1 MDFNELP
8 PAPPLLNDKSE
19 EHIVKRSPAQQ
30 GTNVPSSWKPTLSE
44 PIPVVRCTGTTS
56 SGAPCTRW
64 SIRGANVCIKHGAQL
79 PAVKKAAAQRVET
92 ARIMMMGAATDMY
105 DVLFS
110 LAQEGNEAGIRLKA
124 ATEILDRAG
133 LKAGQEVNV
142 TVEHVGSPINEILEQ
157 LAVFTESGDT
167 DDDIVDAET
176 EEEFDDSDSD
186 I

>member
-1 MDFNELP
+1 MDLNELP
-8 PAPPLLNDKSE
+8 PPPPSLDGTSE
-19 EHIVKRSPAQQ
+19 EPAVKRSAAQQ
-30 GTNVPSSWKPTLSE
+30 GTNVPASWKPTYAE
-44 PIPVVRCTGTTS
+44 PIPVVKCTGTTS

-64 SIRGANVCIKHGAQL
+64 SVRGANVCIKHGAQL

-92 ARIMMMGAATDMY
+92 ARVMMMGAATDMF

-142 TVEHVGSPINEILEQ
+142 TVEHVGSPMEDILAQ
-157 LAVFTESGDT
+157 LEVFTESGNKDE
-167 DDDIVDAET
+167 DIVDAEI
-176 EEEFDDSDSD
+176 EEPDESDSD